1 MSHALVASGG
11 GGAPPGGGR
20 SGRLTHVLALVLSA
34 ATLLLI
40 VAGGLV
46 TNTGAGLAVPDW
58 PTTFGH
64 NMFVFPWSRMVEGVL
79 FEHSHR
85 LLGALVGLLTVG
97 FAVTAWLTDR
107 SPRLRG
113 LALAAVLLVCLQGL
127 LGGLRVVLLRDV
139 LAIVHGCLAQAFF
152 ALTAAAVAITAPGW
166 AGSAGARTRPEPP
179 RLGRF
184 ALGGAAALYLQI
196 VLGALATHAGWV
208 NLHIAGAAVAVT
220 AVGLLAGRLISA
232 DEPGW
237 RTPGRAMAA
246 LTAVQ
251 VALGLGAYVVRFT
264 ALGVPGGEAVVIG
277 FPVVHRAV
285 AAVLFAVAVVV
296 LLRAWRWAPAGPGM
310 DRLAA
315 GSGLAAGGAGRRVA
329 A

>member
-1 MSHALVASGG
+1 MGHTVVASDRGG
-11 GGAPPGGGR
+11 GPPGGR
-20 SGRLTHVLALVLSA
+20 PGRLAHVLALVLSA
-34 ATLLLI
+34 ATLVLI

-64 NMFVFPWSRMVEGVL
+64 NMFLFPWSRMVEGVL

-85 LLGALVGLLTVG
+85 LLGALVGLLTVS
-97 FAVTAWLTDR
+97 FAVTVWLTDR
-107 SPRLRG
+107 SPWLRG

-152 ALTAAAVAITAPGW
+152 ALTAAVAAITAPGW
-166 AGSAGARTRPEPP
+166 AGSAGVGTRPRPP
-179 RLGRF
+179 GLGFF

-208 NLHIAGAAVAVT
+208 NLHIAWAAVAVV
-220 AVGLLAGRLISA
+220 AAGLLAGRLISA
-232 DEPGW
+232 HEAGW
-237 RTPGRAMAA
+237 RTLGRAMAA
-246 LTAVQ
+246 LTGVQ

-264 ALGVPGGEAVVIG
+264 ALGVPGGEAVVVG
-277 FPVVHRAV
+277 LPVAHRAV
-285 AAVLFAVAVVV
+285 AAVLFALAVVV
-296 LLRAWRWAPAGPGM
+296 LLRAWRWGPTGPGAG
-310 DRLAA
+310 RAA
-315 GSGLAAGGAGRRVA
+315 VRAGLAADGPGRRVTA
-329 A
+329 